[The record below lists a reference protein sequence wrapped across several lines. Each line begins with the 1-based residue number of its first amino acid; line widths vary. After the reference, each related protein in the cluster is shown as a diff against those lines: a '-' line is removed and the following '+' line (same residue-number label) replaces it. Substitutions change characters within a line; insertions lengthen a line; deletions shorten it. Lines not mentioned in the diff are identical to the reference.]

1 MRAVCIQIAAYDA
14 PGGDHCRLLKCHR
27 RAWKVDQRKQPVP
40 QKKASEICPVVAA
53 YASYNIAVGSD
64 PGGDGILRARV
75 VDGAESSVAQL
86 KPMVELAVVVIAND
100 YAAIIDPV
108 HIR

>member
-27 RAWKVDQRKQPVP
+27 RAGKVDRRKHPMP
-40 QKKASEICPVVAA
+40 QKKSSEICPIVAA
-53 YASYNIAVGSD
+53 YTSNNVAVGAD
-64 PGGDGILRARV
+64 AGGDGILRARI

-86 KPMVELAVVVIAND
+86 QPVVELAVVVIAND
-100 YAAIIDPV
+100 YTAIIDPV